1 MLWFISFKPPQI
13 LESLIK
19 NLFLSFLGIVKFHQ
33 CNMAEFESNSSDAID
48 TQSLAGS
55 TVSLLDQYVGDVRES
70 MGVEGHDPSNG
81 QTK

>member
-1 MLWFISFKPPQI
+1 
-13 LESLIK
+13 
-19 NLFLSFLGIVKFHQ
+19 
-33 CNMAEFESNSSDAID
+33 MAEFESNSSDAID